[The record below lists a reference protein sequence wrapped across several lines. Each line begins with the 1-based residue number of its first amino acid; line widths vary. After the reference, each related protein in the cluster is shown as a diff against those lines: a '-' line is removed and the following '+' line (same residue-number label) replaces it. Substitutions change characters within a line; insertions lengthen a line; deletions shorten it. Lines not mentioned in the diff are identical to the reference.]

1 MSRESDR
8 GRVSPSEIVIDLIAA
23 ISDGRIGDVQALVHP
38 EVIWRPLARPG
49 LSQYDGR
56 DGIVRF
62 IADLRTA
69 YGPYRVE
76 IDDLIEETDTRVVVL
91 AHVVHQTETGERPGP
106 ATRSTFT
113 LHEGLVLAM
122 QADDPA
128 D

>member
-1 MSRESDR
+1 MSCESDR
-8 GRVSPSEIVIDLIAA
+8 RRVSPSQIVTDLIAA
-23 ISDGRIGDVQALVHP
+23 ISDGRTGDVQGLVHP

-49 LSQYDGR
+49 LSQYDGH
-56 DGIVRF
+56 DGMVRF
-62 IADLRTA
+62 IADLRAA

-76 IDDLIEETDTRVVVL
+76 IDDLTEETDTRVVVL
-91 AHVVHQTETGERPGP
+91 AHVVHQTETGEQPGP

-113 LHEGLVLAM
+113 LQDGLVFAM